1 MRAEADGP
9 RGKTRIP
16 GLGSIVALGRSFL
29 AIGGGPISCY
39 MRPLVCAGLESNRRR
54 ADAHEIGPRAHDL
67 EPAACR
73 IPASLVPSGPASGAR
88 LLPAAWAFPLARSLP
103 EYPVIPC

>member
-1 MRAEADGP
+1 MPSGGRWSEGEDSDPGP
-9 RGKTRIP
+9 RFDRRAR
-16 GLGSIVALGRSFL
+16 ALVL

-54 ADAHEIGPRAHDL
+54 ADAHEIGPRC
-67 EPAACR
+67 PRSRACGLP

-88 LLPAAWAFPLARSLP
+88 LLPAAWAFPARQ
-103 EYPVIPC
+103 IPTGVPSVPC